1 MRTST
6 GLAPHLSRTHGNKST
21 LLPRAESPS
30 VPTQAT
36 AVAGPS
42 RPPTHV
48 LETHNSVPETDGALA
63 HSSKFNA
70 PRAPLA
76 TYLAATTSDIRPP
89 PSPQSARSKARRPR
103 TPQHTNAASGS
114 ATSSD
119 RHTNGHGSV
128 GAYNTAP
135 TSPTTRRPPGPVLLS
150 GDGAAPLLDCTPLQ
164 QAPPRPT
171 RGPSRCIAQA
181 TRLRAAQPI
190 GLHPPPM
197 APSLW

>member
-6 GLAPHLSRTHGNKST
+6 GLAPHLPRTHGNKST
-21 LLPRAESPS
+21 PLLRAESPS

-63 HSSKFNA
+63 
-70 PRAPLA
+70 
-76 TYLAATTSDIRPP
+76 

-103 TPQHTNAASGS
+103 TPQHTNAANGS

-135 TSPTTRRPPGPVLLS
+135 TSPTTRRPPGPVLS
-150 GDGAAPLLDCTPLQ
+150 GDGAAQLLDCTPLQ

-197 APSLW
+197 GPSLW

>member
-1 MRTST
+1 MTQQRHLQGGSSGHPRHRTYSPSKIPTSRMRTST
-6 GLAPHLSRTHGNKST
+6 GLAPHLSRAHGNKST
-21 LLPRAESPS
+21 LLLRAESPS
-30 VPTQAT
+30 VPIQAT

-70 PRAPLA
+70 PRAPP
-76 TYLAATTSDIRPP
+76 TWRQPP
-89 PSPQSARSKARRPR
+89 Q
-103 TPQHTNAASGS
+103 TFGH
-114 ATSSD
+114 

-135 TSPTTRRPPGPVLLS
+135 TSPTTRRPPGPVLS
-150 GDGAAPLLDCTPLQ
+150 GDGAAQLLDCTPLQ

-197 APSLW
+197 GPSLW